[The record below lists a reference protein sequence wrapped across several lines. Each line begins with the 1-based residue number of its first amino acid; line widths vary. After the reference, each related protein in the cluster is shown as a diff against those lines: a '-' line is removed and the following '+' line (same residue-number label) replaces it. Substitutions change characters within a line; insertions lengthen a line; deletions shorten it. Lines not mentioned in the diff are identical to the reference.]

1 MTYNPNKPAAN
12 DDLSDSQGDIKSNF
26 TVSNNVFLVDH
37 YPFSNTTANKGKHN
51 QVTTPLIIGS
61 VHPATAAAEPKM
73 YAMQDS
79 ANVGVLN
86 YSRGPS
92 SAVPTP
98 LTSLQSPATPVTI
111 GSGGTA
117 NILNFTNLAR
127 CTCILSVMD
136 TVYATTI
143 APGVPAASTYSF
155 VYWTGTAFMFKTTG
169 TIIQVQNTGNILQ
182 IKNNTSVPVGALNN
196 VYWTLQFLRLS

>member
-111 GSGGTA
+111 GIGATS
-117 NILNFTNLAR
+117 NILDFTLLAR
-127 CTCILSVMD
+127 CMCILSVMD
-136 TVYATTI
+136 TVYAPLG
-143 APGVPAASTYSF
+143 APIASTYSF

-169 TIIQVQNTGNILQ
+169 TIIQVVNSGNMLQ
-182 IKNNTSVPVGALNN
+182 IKNNTSAPAAALNN
-196 VYWTLQFLRLS
+196 VYWTLQFFRLS